1 MKDGI
6 TLREIELRVLSEL
19 IKNSRISD
27 RELGKK
33 LRMSQPT
40 VSRIRN
46 KLENEGYI
54 KEYTLIP
61 DFQKLGYEPS

>member
-1 MKDGI
+1 MKDGV